1 MELSNRD
8 RARERLEQY
17 LIASR
22 DYNFY
27 QYRIDTVREEMTH
40 CTAAIG
46 SKSSGN
52 TGKYET
58 EEVHCWYCIGIES
71 HGIATVKTVT
81 DEYGHEL
88 GAYDTP
94 YNYCPNCGRKI
105 KED

>member
-1 MELSNRD
+1 MIIERMER
-8 RARERLEQY
+8 
-17 LIASR
+17 
-22 DYNFY
+22 
-27 QYRIDTVREEMTH
+27 
-40 CTAAIG
+40 G
-46 SKSSGN
+46 
-52 TGKYET
+52 

-105 KED
+105 KEQK

>member
-1 MELSNRD
+1 MASKGASEKMNKVN
-8 RARERLEQY
+8 EQY
-17 LIASR
+17 VEVARQSV
-22 DYNFY
+22 
-27 QYRIDTVREEMTH
+27 T
-40 CTAAIG
+40 
-46 SKSSGN
+46 S
-52 TGKYET
+52 